1 MLLAASLRRSFGPIH
16 DDWEYFS
23 GPTMGPH
30 EAIGSMSSEI
40 QQAHSM
46 LSAASLGR
54 SYGPIHGHWEYFSG
68 LTMGPHEAIGSISLE
83 IQ

>member
-1 MLLAASLRRSFGPIH
+1 MGLYMAHR
-16 DDWEYFS
+16 EYFS
-23 GPTMGPH
+23 GLTMGPH
-30 EAIGSMSSEI
+30 EAISSMSSEI

-54 SYGPIHGHWEYFSG
+54 SYGPIRGHQEYSSG